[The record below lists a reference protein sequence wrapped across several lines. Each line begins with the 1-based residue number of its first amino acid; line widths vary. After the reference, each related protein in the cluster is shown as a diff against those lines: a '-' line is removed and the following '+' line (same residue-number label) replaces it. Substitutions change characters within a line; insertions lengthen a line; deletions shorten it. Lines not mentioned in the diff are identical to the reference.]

1 MKKLFLTSELIVA
14 VIAVCTLCYSCGNSG
29 DSANANDGVA
39 TKTSLSPF
47 ERLQQAAEKGDAHA
61 QYQLSEHY
69 LKEKDFDNVFKWSK
83 KAAEQGLDSAQ
94 WRLAQYY
101 MSKTDD
107 VENGVY
113 WTKQAANQG
122 HGEALCSLALLLLYD
137 DGDLKGAME
146 LIDKARKTD
155 PASADKTTE
164 TIAAAIATA
173 LN

>member
-1 MKKLFLTSELIVA
+1 MKMKFKTIGIIVA
-14 VIAVCTLCYSCGNSG
+14 VLAMSFALASCGNSG
-29 DSANANDGVA
+29 NGANANDGVTDKA
-39 TKTSLSPF
+39 SLSPF
-47 ERLQQAAEKGDAHA
+47 ERLQHAAENGDAHA

-107 VENGVY
+107 VEKGVY

-122 HGEALCSLALLLLYD
+122 HGEALCSLALLKIYD

-146 LIDKARKTD
+146 LIDRARETD
-155 PASADKTTE
+155 PVSADKTTE
-164 TIAAAIATA
+164 TIAAALAA
-173 LN
+173 ASN